1 MTTGRAADTRSRRYT
16 IHQEEASAPRGTL
29 NLDTQTT
36 IHITFVTTPPKHI
49 QLKPHKYFNNNIV
62 ICFQYIVVEVN
73 ILAAIID

>member
-36 IHITFVTTPPKHI
+36 IHITFVTTSPKYI
-49 QLKPHKYFNNNIV
+49 QLKPHKYFNNII
-62 ICFQYIVVEVN
+62 ICFQYIVEVN
-73 ILAAIID
+73 ILAAITD